1 MTKLEELLK
10 QAQSLT
16 LAISHDE
23 ALTTENK
30 RIALELNEELNEL
43 ISWFDPSWASYEQ
56 GYEYDPE
63 LIEIALRMGVTE

>member
-10 QAQSLT
+10 RAQSLT

-30 RIALELNEELNEL
+30 RIAFELNEELNEL

-56 GYEYDPE
+56 GYGYDPA